1 MPRKS
6 IGVLANNF
14 GTSQLS
20 YSFIRKAN
28 QLVKN
33 STDVDVFGFYANL
46 SNISMQ
52 PCFSMMQLVEAY
64 SFGGIAVATDLDS
77 LAKLIRMPGP
87 SKKFFYGWD
96 LFWMRMNPRPQYES
110 IVSLYR
116 HPSIEVVA
124 RSASHKAI
132 LENNFN
138 LKNIK
143 ISEDFDLGVFLNG

>member
-6 IGVLANNF
+6 LGVLANNF
-14 GTSQLS
+14 GVSQMS
-20 YSFIRKAN
+20 FNFIRKAN
-28 QLVKN
+28 ELVK
-33 STDVDVFGFYANL
+33 SRADLDIFGFYGNL
-46 SNISMQ
+46 SPQ
-52 PCFSMMQLVEAY
+52 CLKPCFSMMQLVEAY
-64 SFGGIAVATDLDS
+64 SFGGITVATDLDS

-87 SKKFFYGWD
+87 SKKFFYSWD

-124 RSASHKAI
+124 RSESHKAV

-138 LKNIK
+138 LTGVK
-143 ISEDFDLGVFLNG
+143 ISEDFDLGVFLN